1 MRTLKDFRTKIQ
13 DSSIYLNNKEE
24 LKFFISEYIKT
35 YCNEQKLPQISIRF
49 AEIGNK
55 GGICAAEENLIVV
68 GEYLFKLFEMERNL
82 EPDKRVA
89 NFYFLDTIEHELDHF
104 KQYLDF
110 YTDKEKISYTRPLT
124 FDGYFLTEHE
134 KKTYERTFDIL
145 EKIAKENNNDN
156 LKQFTISRRISVN
169 DNSKSQETNLKI
181 NYPEMDVDNT
191 VLDMQEDIK
200 FATHLYKKKELH
212 EIGLNSIGTTN
223 INYTTRIDNNEFN
236 FDFYETRKYLVG
248 TIKQTVGINE
258 HSIVEFGIKEGT
270 LHIFDVYS
278 EENGIFNFENVLSEK
293 GKLFFKE
300 NELYKMLNSVAK
312 EYENKTGSKIINI
325 CFNKYML
332 TYDKRLCD
340 KAVKEIKSLKNIH
353 DKRIELLEDNKYYE
367 PFYNL
372 NAQKYFENLV
382 SLIKNNKSSEIRNV
396 ILPEEIDK
404 NEFNY
409 YSKIFFKKTFS
420 SDEIEDFFFKVLNDK
435 NLDRN
440 ITIKGIIDCFNT
452 DLTKSEKESLDRLI
466 SNNKTEKLIEYNT
479 KTLKEKYEER

>member
-1 MRTLKDFRTKIQ
+1 MSNLEKYRFALQSD
-13 DSSIYLNNKEE
+13 DIYTRNKEE
-24 LKFFISEYIKT
+24 LKDFIKEYISV
-35 YCNEQKLPQISIRF
+35 YCNEQKLPQISVRF
-49 AEIGNK
+49 ANIGEK
-55 GGICAAEENLIVV
+55 GGFCAAEENLIVV

-134 KKTYERTFDIL
+134 KKTYERTFDIF

-156 LKQFTISRRISVN
+156 LKQFTISRRINVN

-181 NYPEMDVDNT
+181 NYPKIDVDNT

-200 FATHLYKKKELH
+200 FATHLYKKKELR
-212 EIGLNSIGTTN
+212 EIGLNSIDTTN
-223 INYTTRIDNNEFN
+223 INYTTRINNNEFN

-248 TIKQTVGINE
+248 TIKQTIGINE
-258 HSIVEFGIKEGT
+258 YNIVEFGIKDGT

-278 EENGIFNFENVLSEK
+278 EENGVFNFKNVLSEK

-312 EYENKTGSKIINI
+312 EYENKTGSKIVNI

-332 TYDKRLCD
+332 TYDRRLRD
-340 KAVKEIKSLKNIH
+340 KTVKEIKSLKNIH
-353 DKRIELLEDNKYYE
+353 DKKIELLKDNKYYE
-367 PFYNL
+367 PFYIL

-382 SLIKNNKSSEIRNV
+382 SLVKNNKSSEIRNV

-409 YSKIFFKKTFS
+409 YSKIFLKKTFS
-420 SDEIEDFFFKVLNDK
+420 SDEIKNFFFKVLNDK

-440 ITIKGIIDCFNT
+440 ITVKGIIDCFNT

-466 SNNKTEKLIEYNT
+466 FNNKIEKLMEYNI
-479 KTLKEKYEER
+479 KTLRERYEER